1 MRPPDVV
8 GSESKTGRRAA
19 SLLAHE
25 NKAMN
30 YLELVQSLR
39 EAFPA
44 PTLDRRQD
52 AWLVH
57 TITQAINGT
66 TRLKN
71 QSPIL
76 TVRTPGDYAH
86 AHEARIATEPN
97 LDIHEITSKITS
109 YMEGL
114 TIWGHPLTQEN
125 VVPPPTIPGIVAS
138 LLCTVFN
145 PNLVWDE
152 YSRKVALAE
161 LELTAMMADLLGYD
175 PQVASGVFTFG
186 GTGTVFYGL
195 KAGLEK
201 AMPGSGRTG
210 VRGGDVVILAGE
222 RSHYC
227 SSNAAQW
234 LGVGTD
240 NLWKIPSNENH
251 ETNPAELRQLLRR
264 ALEQGKA
271 VAGIVATMGTTDH
284 FALDN
289 LEEIVAIRD
298 ELTAEFGLSYKPHI
312 HADAVIGWAWS
323 AFNDYFGPD
332 HDEDPLGFQ
341 EDEEETYRTLVM
353 TSRRI
358 SQLCRADSVGID
370 FHKTGFTPYLSSMVM
385 FKNTR
390 DAAGKPVN
398 DLQRLRHDRSSMP
411 YLFQFGE
418 YKPGEFTME
427 TTRSGCGVMMALA
440 NLTLFGKRGL
450 QALLGYLVSQ
460 RLRLKTKLDNDAHI
474 TVLNPHNPGTVTL
487 FRAYPNDVL
496 TPVIDRERHDPG
508 LRDRLLMYNAYNLV
522 LEQEIHQRAM
532 AGEGVVLSKT
542 SAYTTTGYQDNQ
554 LQLHLPIVALKSY
567 MMSPFIEKS
576 HVDLVYRTV
585 RECRKG
591 LKREDVQAAL
601 AEHLGDLQ
609 AQAETRLGATLA
621 MSPEAEAARICG
633 EHFRQVR
640 P

>member
-1 MRPPDVV
+1 
-8 GSESKTGRRAA
+8 
-19 SLLAHE
+19 
-25 NKAMN
+25 MN

-76 TVRTPGDYAH
+76 TVRTPGNYVH
-86 AHEARIATEPN
+86 ANQARIATEPN
-97 LDIHEITSKITS
+97 LDVLEITSKITS

-161 LELTAMMADLLGYD
+161 LELTAMMADLLGFD
-175 PQVASGVFTFG
+175 PQLASGVFTFG

-210 VRGGDVVILAGE
+210 VRGGEAVILAGE

-227 SSNAAQW
+227 SLNAAQW

-240 NLWKIPSNENH
+240 NLWKIRSNEHH
-251 ETNPAELRQLLRR
+251 ETNPAELRHQLRR

-284 FALDN
+284 FAVDD

-298 ELTAEFGLSYKPHI
+298 ELAAEFGLPYKPHI
-312 HADAVIGWAWS
+312 HADAVIGWAWA

-358 SQLCRADSVGID
+358 SQLRLADSVGID
-370 FHKTGFTPYLSSMVM
+370 FHKTGFTPYLSSIVM

-390 DAAGKPVN
+390 DSAGKPVN
-398 DLQRLRHDRSSMP
+398 DLEKLRHDRSTMP

-474 TVLNPHNPGTVTL
+474 TVLNASNPGTVTL

-496 TPVIDRERHDPG
+496 TPVIDSERHDPT
-508 LRDRLLMYNAYNLV
+508 LRDRLLLQNAYNLV
-522 LEQEIHQRAM
+522 LEEQIHQKAM
-532 AGEGVVLSKT
+532 AGQGVVLSKT
-542 SAYTTTGYQDNQ
+542 SAYTTTSYEDAA
-554 LQLHLPIVALKSY
+554 LRISLPIVALKSY
-567 MMSPFIEKS
+567 MMSPFIEKE

-591 LKREDVQAAL
+591 LKLEEVQAAL
-601 AEHLGDLQ
+601 AEHLNELKS
-609 AQAETRLGATLA
+609 QAEARLGVPVEMA
-621 MSPEAEAARICG
+621 PEAEAGRICSQ
-633 EHFRQVR
+633 HFKAAR
-640 P
+640 PPVGGQA